1 MRSGCEAKVV
11 CLAGRASAL
20 HDTYRCLASRCQNG
34 QEAGLPSE
42 AVLCYIVNVRTF
54 HSPCSSSYY
63 VVVAIATS
71 LEMWHACIHLCD
83 LRIIKWRKMRA
94 KMLKRCEMKWL
105 LNRFLTA
112 NRSSAFAYPF
122 SFFCFSVCEK
132 SVDITPLCNASDLPS
147 HFGLEDHKVNAATMS

>member
-1 MRSGCEAKVV
+1 MFVWHLALEVSDRLYKKGISSTEKERVRSGCEAKVV

-63 VVVAIATS
+63 VVVAIAT
-71 LEMWHACIHLCD
+71 
-83 LRIIKWRKMRA
+83 
-94 KMLKRCEMKWL
+94 
-105 LNRFLTA
+105 
-112 NRSSAFAYPF
+112 
-122 SFFCFSVCEK
+122 
-132 SVDITPLCNASDLPS
+132 
-147 HFGLEDHKVNAATMS
+147 